1 MNEFIDVNSA
11 NTEQDDNFRP
21 ADSDNATAISEQV
34 NRAVELAMSVLH
46 SRYVNDKKNA
56 NDDDKQINAKISTKI
71 ELEKENSL
79 KKDVKYFYGFSENL
93 LKLDLT
99 PTEFKIIIHI
109 LDTLKWGNVVSMT
122 QASIAAKTKISASVI
137 NRNWKTLINKKVLI
151 IDENNSIY
159 FNTNYFFIGLYQRMD
174 KERRADFEKASVYD
188 DVQIKHMHNSKGI
201 KHE

>member
-1 MNEFIDVNSA
+1 MNEFIDVNSV

-21 ADSDNATAISEQV
+21 ANSDNAKSIAEQV
-34 NRAVELAMSVLH
+34 NSAVELAMSKIH

-93 LKLDLT
+93 LKLELT
-99 PTEFKIIIHI
+99 PTEFKIIVHI
-109 LDTLKWGNVVSMT
+109 LDTLKWGNVVAMT

-137 NRNWKTLINKKVLI
+137 NRNWKTLITKKVLI
-151 IDENNSIY
+151 VDENNSIY
-159 FNTNYFFIGLYQRMD
+159 LNTNYFFIGLYQRMD

-188 DVQIKHMHNSKGI
+188 DVQIKHMHNSKGV
-201 KHE
+201 KQE